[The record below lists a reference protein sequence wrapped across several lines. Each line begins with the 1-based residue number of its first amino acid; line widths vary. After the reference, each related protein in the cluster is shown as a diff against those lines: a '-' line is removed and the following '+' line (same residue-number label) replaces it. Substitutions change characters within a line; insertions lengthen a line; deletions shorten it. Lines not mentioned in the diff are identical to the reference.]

1 MKLEALKS
9 EKEIAALFEN
19 PKVKTQKG
27 PQFFWVKYKD
37 RTKVPAQ
44 EQPFRAAISVSKK
57 RFSKAVDR
65 NRIKRQIREVL
76 RESLRDIPS
85 TGPQIDSLWV
95 YIRNDFPDFGE
106 LRDECQ
112 QILARI
118 YSNLPD
124 ES

>member
-9 EKEIAALFEN
+9 EKEIADLFEN

-27 PQFFWVKYKD
+27 RHFFWVKYKD
-37 RTKVPAQ
+37 LARIEAQ
-44 EQPFRAAISVSKK
+44 ERPFRAAISVSKR

-76 RESLRDIPS
+76 RESLRDIP
-85 TGPQIDSLWV
+85 PCKAPIDSLWV
-95 YIRNDFPDFGE
+95 YRRNDFPDFGD
-106 LRDECQ
+106 LRNECQ
-112 QILARI
+112 QILAKI

>member
-27 PQFFWVKYKD
+27 RHFFWVKYKD
-37 RTKVPAQ
+37 LATIEAQ
-44 EQPFRAAISVSKK
+44 ENRFRAAISVSKR

-76 RESLRDIPS
+76 RESLRDIPAS
-85 TGPQIDSLWV
+85 GTPINSLWV
-95 YIRNDFPDFGE
+95 YRRNDFPDFGD
-106 LRDECQ
+106 LRNECQ
-112 QILARI
+112 QILAKI